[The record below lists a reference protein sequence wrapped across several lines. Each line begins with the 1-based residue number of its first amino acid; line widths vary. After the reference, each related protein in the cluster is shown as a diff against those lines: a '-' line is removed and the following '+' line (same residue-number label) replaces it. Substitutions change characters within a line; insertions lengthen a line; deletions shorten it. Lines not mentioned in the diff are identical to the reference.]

1 MSRDDLGLTQEEL
14 AARTG
19 ISRPYLTTIEKG
31 RADNVGIRII
41 ESLADALGVTVNYL
55 LGLSD
60 NPLPDDARTLA
71 ESAVVYEVDSISQR
85 RRVQRMLDLF
95 TALDE
100 PGQEMALRLME
111 TVRDTYQPRII
122 GNDS

>member
-1 MSRDDLGLTQEEL
+1 MSRDDLGMTQEEL

-19 ISRPYLTTIEKG
+19 ISRTYVTNIERG

-60 NPLPDDARTLA
+60 NPLPDDAHTLA